1 VVGEETTVT
10 MGPMAVVVAVEMATA
25 ILLVQQ
31 INPPCLVQQCTQTLV
46 VLEKAHRTIP
56 LAAAVEQVR
65 QALLQMEMLLVMVA
79 MGNYFLTLPL
89 MATLAVLVAAEA
101 ALITHPMRLPLVL
114 AVLAEVVMAG
124 IYKRGLLILVPPIL
138 AAAVVE
144 AAEAAAA
151 EVLALAGLVL
161 LACFIRRIHL
171 TT

>member
-1 VVGEETTVT
+1 

-56 LAAAVEQVR
+56 LAAAAEQVR
-65 QALLQMEMLLVMVA
+65 QAPLQMEMLLVMAV

-89 MATLAVLVAAEA
+89 MATLAVLVVAEA
-101 ALITHPMRLPLVL
+101 ALMPQPMRLPLVL

-124 IYKRGLLILVPPIL
+124 IYWRGLLILVPPIL
-138 AAAVVE
+138 AAE
-144 AAEAAAA
+144 AEAGAEALAA

-161 LACFIRRIHL
+161 WACFIPHIHL